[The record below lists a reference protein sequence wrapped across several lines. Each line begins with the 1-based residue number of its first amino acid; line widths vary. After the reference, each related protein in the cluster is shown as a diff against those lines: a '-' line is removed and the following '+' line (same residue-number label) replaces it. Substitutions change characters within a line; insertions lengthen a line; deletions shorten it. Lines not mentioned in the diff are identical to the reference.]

1 MRALSARYWE
11 QWNRRSATSPRDS
24 ELQGPNTSQTLSPWL
39 LLLLP
44 LTALQIFK
52 EAKYKFPNDSYNDP
66 VYATTNENTKG
77 KQTQTQNNSL
87 KIPWKSMHTNQTKP
101 TNKSNETQTNPQKN
115 QIKPIEKLKLRE
127 TNLKLLRNWGKKL
140 WWVAVRKRDTKRSGY
155 GGVGFVSVC
164 LNGLEVAGGVEMEKG
179 NGWCGKIKGEWEWED
194 QWMPVGWIDVA
205 QSTAASWMES

>member
-87 KIPWKSMHTNQTKP
+87 KIPWKKMHKQIKQNPQTNQMKP
-101 TNKSNETQTNPQKN
+101 KQTHK
-115 QIKPIEKLKLRE
+115 
-127 TNLKLLRNWGKKL
+127 
-140 WWVAVRKRDTKRSGY
+140 
-155 GGVGFVSVC
+155 
-164 LNGLEVAGGVEMEKG
+164 
-179 NGWCGKIKGEWEWED
+179 KIK
-194 QWMPVGWIDVA
+194 
-205 QSTAASWMES
+205 